1 MKKLIYLAIPIA
13 FFAFTATASA
23 QLVTNGDFEAPIV
36 DDPAD
41 WEIYVGPVEGWNVE
55 WMLGSGDGNPA
66 KLELHRGVSGWL
78 SHDGSAQHA
87 ELDTDWQGPGGPSGE
102 AASVKISQEV
112 STCQGGVYEV
122 SYAWSP
128 RSGHA
133 DNQIEVY
140 WGGVLLDTHSGSGV
154 GNPNTVWKVETKSGL
169 NPTGSATLLEFR
181 EVGTP
186 DSLGMFL
193 DSVSVVQTN
202 ECPPPPPPQGCD
214 CGDVKVKNKNFS
226 FVSNRVSSRADTGDN
241 YAGGADG
248 GNGGNSGAIN
258 NNDGSDV
265 ESSSTGKGG
274 NGGAAG
280 VGSGGTVITGSAY
293 SRAKTINVVNTN
305 FTRVRTRAPQQP
317 I

>member
-23 QLVTNGDFEAPIV
+23 QLVTNGDFEAP
-36 DDPAD
+36 
-41 WEIYVGPVEGWNVE
+41 
-55 WMLGSGDGNPA
+55 
-66 KLELHRGVSGWL
+66 
-78 SHDGSAQHA
+78 
-87 ELDTDWQGPGGPSGE
+87 
-102 AASVKISQEV
+102 SVKISQEV

-128 RSGHA
+128 RPGHA

-202 ECPPPPPPQGCD
+202 ECPPPPPPQG
-214 CGDVKVKNKNFS
+214 
-226 FVSNRVSSRADTGDN
+226 
-241 YAGGADG
+241 
-248 GNGGNSGAIN
+248 
-258 NNDGSDV
+258 
-265 ESSSTGKGG
+265 
-274 NGGAAG
+274 
-280 VGSGGTVITGSAY
+280 
-293 SRAKTINVVNTN
+293 
-305 FTRVRTRAPQQP
+305 
-317 I
+317 